1 MNKRKPFIRAQNVV
15 KTFQGASEEL
25 VVLRGVN
32 LHIQE
37 REILTVVGESGAG
50 KSTLLY
56 LLGGLDKPTEGSV
69 FYGDI
74 NIAELSPPQLAQ
86 YRSQHIGFVFQFHHL
101 MPEFTAL
108 ENVAMA
114 GMIAGRER
122 GDATDR
128 ARDLL
133 MDVGLGERLGH
144 RPPQL
149 SGGERQRVA
158 LARALTNEPR
168 VVLADEPTG
177 NLDRKTSEA
186 VHDLIWEL
194 RDKLGQTF
202 AIVTHNPQLAERSD
216 RTVELVDGRARR
228 QTG

>member
-15 KTFQGASEEL
+15 KTFHGVGEEL
-25 VVLRGVN
+25 AVLRGVN

-56 LLGGLDKPTEGSV
+56 LLGGLDKPTDGSV

-74 NIAELSPPQLAQ
+74 NIAELPPPQLAQ
-86 YRSQHIGFVFQFHHL
+86 YRSRHIGFVFQFHHL

-108 ENVAMA
+108 ENVAMP

>member
-1 MNKRKPFIRAQNVV
+1 MNKTKPFIRAQNVV
-15 KTFQGASEEL
+15 KTFHGVGEEL
-25 VVLRGVN
+25 AVLRGVN

-69 FYGDI
+69 FYGDTD
-74 NIAELSPPQLAQ
+74 IAELPPQQLAQ
-86 YRSQHIGFVFQFHHL
+86 YRSRHIGFVFQFHHL

-114 GMIAGRER
+114 GMIAGKTR
-122 GDATDR
+122 GEATDQ

-133 MDVGLGERLGH
+133 VDVGLGERLGH

-177 NLDRKTSEA
+177 NLDRKTSAA

-194 RDKLGQTF
+194 RDRLGQTF

-216 RTVELVDGRARR
+216 RTVELVDGRARQR
-228 QTG
+228 TG

>member
-1 MNKRKPFIRAQNVV
+1 MNNARPFIRARNVV
-15 KTFQGASEEL
+15 KTYTDVGEKVA
-25 VVLRGVN
+25 VLRGVS
-32 LHIQE
+32 LDIHE
-37 REILTVVGESGAG
+37 REIMTVVGESGAG

-56 LLGGLDKPTEGSV
+56 LLGGLDKPTEGGV
-69 FYGDI
+69 FYGDMD
-74 NIAELSPPQLAQ
+74 IAQLPPQQLAE
-86 YRSQHIGFVFQFHHL
+86 YRSRHIGFVFQFHHL

-122 GDATDR
+122 SEATDR

-133 MDVGLGERLGH
+133 VDVGLGERLGH

-168 VVLADEPTG
+168 IVLADEPTG

-202 AIVTHNPQLAERSD
+202 AIVTHNPLLAERSD
-216 RTVELVDGRARR
+216 RTVELVDGRARQ
-228 QTG
+228 QTE